1 MFSNSD
7 LMDLRFS
14 PFEGSCVAIVAFDE
28 FIDRMAQLSNTG
40 KVSSSQGLAAQ
51 DTKPNL
57 NLIEPGGVGWSEM
70 KMHIGVSSQPTIL
83 FWLVAGKIIQNHMD
97 VLLGMSGQDSVHELE
112 EFPATAAPVVTGLNL
127 AAGNVE
133 SGKER

>member
-28 FIDRMAQLSNTG
+28 FIDRIAQLGNTG
-40 KVSSSQGLAAQ
+40 KVGSSQGLTAQ
-51 DTKPNL
+51 DTEPNL

-83 FWLVAGKIIQNHMD
+83 LACGWKDYPKPHGCPSRD
-97 VLLGMSGQDSVHELE
+97 VRPGLGS
-112 EFPATAAPVVTGLNL
+112 
-127 AAGNVE
+127 
-133 SGKER
+133 

>member
-1 MFSNSD
+1 MFSDSH

-14 PFEGSCVAIVAFDE
+14 PFEGSRVAIVVFDE
-28 FIDRMAQLSNTG
+28 CVDRMAQLGNTG
-40 KVSSSQGLAAQ
+40 KVGSLQGLAAQ

-83 FWLVAGKIIQNHMD
+83 FWLVSRNIIQNHMKF
-97 VLLGMSGQDSVHELE
+97 LFE
-112 EFPATAAPVVTGLNL
+112 
-127 AAGNVE
+127 
-133 SGKER
+133 

>member
-1 MFSNSD
+1 MFSDSH

-14 PFEGSCVAIVAFDE
+14 PFEGSRLAIIVFDE
-28 FIDRMAQLSNTG
+28 FVDRLAQLSNAG
-40 KVSSSQGLAAQ
+40 KVGSLQGLAAQ

-83 FWLVAGKIIQNHMD
+83 FWLVAGKIIQNHMNF
-97 VLLGMSGQDSVHELE
+97 LIEMSSQYTVHELE
-112 EFPATAAPVVTGLNL
+112 KFPATPAPVVAGLNL

-133 SGKER
+133 SGKEG

>member
-1 MFSNSD
+1 MFGNSH

-14 PFEGSCVAIVAFDE
+14 PLEGSCVTIVVFDE
-28 FIDRMAQLSNTG
+28 FVDRMAQLSNAG
-40 KVSSSQGLAAQ
+40 KIGSLQGLAAQ

-83 FWLVAGKIIQNHMD
+83 FGLVAGKIIQNHMNFFIK
-97 VLLGMSGQDSVHELE
+97 MSGQTWVHDLR
-112 EFPATAAPVVTGLNL
+112 EFP
-127 AAGNVE
+127 
-133 SGKER
+133 